1 MIEHDSTFAAIDAFA
16 EQNREAIL
24 RDITRLVAKPSVEG
38 EPAPGAPFGPGPRAA
53 LDEALAIAADLGLAV
68 HNDHGYIGW
77 AETGPIAKGQKYLA
91 TITHCDVVPAGN
103 GWDAD
108 PFTVRVR
115 ARRIGR

>member
-1 MIEHDSTFAAIDAFA
+1 MK
-16 EQNREAIL
+16 RWPL
-24 RDITRLVAKPSVEG
+24 RPTS
-38 EPAPGAPFGPGPRAA
+38 A
-53 LDEALAIAADLGLAV
+53 LLCT
-68 HNDHGYIGW
+68 NDHGYIGW

-108 PFTVRVR
+108 PFHGAGTGWLAAR

>member
-1 MIEHDSTFAAIDAFA
+1 MIEHNSTFAAIDAFA

-77 AETGPIAKGQKYLA
+77 ADRKSTRLNSSHESESRMPSSA
-91 TITHCDVVPAGN
+91 
-103 GWDAD
+103 
-108 PFTVRVR
+108 
-115 ARRIGR
+115 

>member
-1 MIEHDSTFAAIDAFA
+1 MIEHNSTFAAIDAFA

-77 AETGPIAKGQKYLA
+77 GRDRPHRQRAEVSGHHHPL
-91 TITHCDVVPAGN
+91 
-103 GWDAD
+103 
-108 PFTVRVR
+108 
-115 ARRIGR
+115 